1 MAIIH
6 NEYKTEQHVQV
17 DLQWLMNITEICFLQ
32 HKESTKDFRT
42 FLSNLHFIFT
52 SFRLLDVL
60 ISQGIDHLDFR
71 PDKFGNQDIVGM
83 VSAEEEVRPY
93 LLYYLY
99 YLHIYNIIYT
109 AGGGILQ
116 HHLPGGRQGN
126 GGEMAAAGWETD
138 DKVSARHDREV
149 NVKLLQHSPHQLGP
163 RLAWPG
169 RKYLILHSGKAWGII
184 RKQVKH
190 FSIRLKPSLSHCSL
204 LSDMDRGAHVGD
216 GDFDLLCLVE

>member
-1 MAIIH
+1 MTKNY
-6 NEYKTEQHVQV
+6 NEFKTEQHVQV

-93 LLYYLY
+93 LQYYLY

-126 GGEMAAAGWETD
+126 GGEVASAG
-138 DKVSARHDREV
+138 REANDQV
-149 NVKLLQHSPHQLGP
+149 TEGHN
-163 RLAWPG
+163 
-169 RKYLILHSGKAWGII
+169 RKGIQKIFWILEYLTFNFW
-184 RKQVKH
+184 
-190 FSIRLKPSLSHCSL
+190 
-204 LSDMDRGAHVGD
+204 
-216 GDFDLLCLVE
+216 